1 MSLLA
6 RGRGLRRMAT
16 EGFSKAADL
25 EAREQMTA
33 DQISAARD
41 AQRNQLIGM
50 GGGLGAMYAVKQ
62 AGTAAAVGG
71 AAAGGGAGVAP
82 LATLTSTS
90 PGGGVSV
97 LKGLETASGL
107 AANTLGTTTATV
119 GTGAAGAGAGA
130 GVAGAVAG
138 AAGGASS
145 ALGAVASF
153 AAPIAI
159 GLGAAFL
166 IAELFD

>member
-16 EGFSKAADL
+16 EGFSKVADL

-50 GGGLGAMYAVKQ
+50 GGGLGAVYAVKQ

-71 AAAGGGAGVAP
+71 AASGGAGVAP

-119 GTGAAGAGAGA
+119 GTTTAGAGAAGAG
-130 GVAGAVAG
+130 AG